1 VKLPES
7 PRTFISGGASGL
19 GRALALELAARRARI
34 LIADVN
40 LERANETATMVEH
53 AGGSAHVMRCDV
65 RHPDEIEACAREME
79 TRWGGVDLAI
89 NNAGVAAAGRVGSL
103 PLEDWRWIV
112 DINMWG
118 VIHGCH
124 VFAPRAEFILNVAS
138 CAGLAALPEMAAYS
152 LTKAAVISL
161 SETLSVERGGRVSAL
176 CPTFFK
182 TNLMEN
188 FRYTEERQKVLT
200 EKFFARSTMTA
211 GEVAHAG
218 IRGLEAGELIIIP
231 QIDGKLMWRFKRMAP
246 DVYRRTV
253 RIVDRLA
260 GR

>member
-7 PRTFISGGASGL
+7 ARTFISGGASGL
-19 GRALALELAARRARI
+19 GRALALELAQRRARI

-40 LERANETATMVEH
+40 LERANETANEVQA

-65 RHPDEIEACAREME
+65 RKPDEIEACAREME
-79 TRWGGVDLAI
+79 TRWGGVDLAV
-89 NNAGVAAAGRVGSL
+89 NNAGVAAAGRVGAM

-118 VIHGCH
+118 VINGCH
-124 VFAPRAEFILNVAS
+124 VFAPRAEFILNIAS
-138 CAGLAALPEMAAYS
+138 MAGFAALPEMAAYS

-161 SETLSVERGGRVSAL
+161 SETLSVERRGRVSVL

-188 FRYTEERQKVLT
+188 FRYTEERQKVMT
-200 EKFFARSTMTA
+200 EKFFARSLMTA
-211 GEVAHAG
+211 EAVARAG

-231 QIDGKLMWRFKRMAP
+231 QIDGKLVWRFKRLAP
-246 DVYRRTV
+246 DFYRSTLRLA
-253 RIVDRLA
+253 DRLA